1 MLALRSVTSL
11 VGITSTFFER
21 NTMPDGLVRTGDF
34 RQGSPITLPHD
45 FGNDVTWQVPNP
57 EHFGNPVN
65 EPVNFG
71 NPVTWQPTPSH
82 FGNVITPATTLLATP
97 VATPTGGSYTGAQSV
112 TLTTDPNATATYYT
126 TDGSTPTTGSTLYT
140 GAITTV
146 GSGTEVIKAFS
157 HGTGSY
163 SDSAVLTATYVIT
176 PVVVVP
182 QLQAHTY
189 ETALGGF
196 YPDPVVTSPIDT
208 SLANFLVVYV
218 QQYIAATMAVTDT
231 IGGNPS
237 GNVWQQLT
245 AGTQGHSGCIFYC
258 YNANVGADHV
268 FSAYTSAGFGVSCIV
283 EAWSGIQSS
292 SDPLRAGSDQVD
304 NSVGIPITGLSETP
318 TDTNDLVIMGVAQ
331 NVAPVATYLIDTGFT
346 ISDSGNATGGSGV
359 GGALAY
365 LIAPNTTP
373 VEPTWTVAAGG
384 STASLNGAV
393 FAHA

>member
-1 MLALRSVTSL
+1 M
-11 VGITSTFFER
+11 
-21 NTMPDGLVRTGDF
+21 
-34 RQGSPITLPHD
+34 
-45 FGNDVTWQVPNP
+45 TWQVPNP

-140 GAITTV
+140 GAITTT

-176 PVVVVP
+176 PAVVP
-182 QLQAHTY
+182 PALIAHATGIS
-189 ETALGGF
+189 TGF
-196 YPDPVVTSPIDT
+196 GTSPISNSINT
-208 SLANFLVVYV
+208 TGANFLVAFITNYSNNPA
-218 QQYIAATMAVTDT
+218 IAVVSDT

-237 GNVWQQLT
+237 GNVWTPLSSTVNAQ
-245 AGTQGHSGCIFYC
+245 SGRLSYC
-258 YNANVGADHV
+258 ANANVGANHV
-268 FSAYTSAGFGVSCIV
+268 FTSGVGVTGTIEVAAFSGVSATPL
-283 EAWSGIQSS
+283 EAGTDLATIASGASPIAGQTETPANVNDLIIQGF
-292 SDPLRAGSDQVD
+292 AGQS
-304 NSVGIPITGLSETP
+304 GTLLTPIT
-318 TDTNDLVIMGVAQ
+318 
-331 NVAPVATYLIDTGFT
+331 IDTGFT
-346 ISDSGNATGGSGV
+346 ITDQNSNENTVFGNA
-359 GGALAY
+359 GALAY
-365 LIAPNTTP
+365 LVAPAATPTTP
-373 VEPTWTVAAGG
+373 NWSLATAGSSSNG
-384 STASLNGAV
+384 SVNAAV

>member
-1 MLALRSVTSL
+1 
-11 VGITSTFFER
+11 
-21 NTMPDGLVRTGDF
+21 MPDGLVRTGDF
-34 RQGSPITLPHD
+34 RNGTPITLPHD
-45 FGNDVTWQVPNP
+45 FGNDVDWQTPDPAEFGNPVDWQPSP
-57 EHFGNPVN
+57 EHFGNPVTWQTPN
-65 EPVNFG
+65 PAHFG
-71 NPVTWQPTPSH
+71 NPISNTPPPPPVTQLS
-82 FGNVITPATTLLATP
+82 TP
-97 VATPTGGSYTGAQSV
+97 VATPAGGSYTGAQSV
-112 TLTTDPNATATYYT
+112 TLAVDAHATATYYT

-140 GAITTV
+140 GAITTT
-146 GSGTEVIKAFS
+146 GGGTEVIKAFS

-292 SDPLRAGSDQVD
+292 SEPLRAGSDQVD

-318 TDTNDLVIMGVAQ
+318 TDTNDLVVMGVAQ

>member
-1 MLALRSVTSL
+1 
-11 VGITSTFFER
+11 
-21 NTMPDGLVRTGDF
+21 MPDGLVRTGDF

>member
-1 MLALRSVTSL
+1 MLAFRPVTSL